1 MSEAPARCLRHILR
15 GIIMDK
21 LSQAQAELREMDAL
35 AAENFPVHRLHPLCK
50 LLVTVCFIVTVVSFP
65 KYDFTGLAV
74 MVLYPI
80 ILFQAAGIPVG
91 TCFYKLRV
99 VLPLVCAVGLV
110 NPFLD
115 RTPWMQL
122 GNLTVTGG
130 LVSMVTLMMKGVFS
144 LMASFLLIATT
155 PIDSLCA
162 ALRRLHVPSILTT
175 LLLLTYRYIGVMLE
189 QVSIMTESYK
199 LRAPGQKGIHIS
211 AWGSFLGQLLL
222 RSMDRAQELYDSMRL
237 RGFRGDFFY
246 ANVPPCKPGSIVF
259 CFACAASFLLARLV
273 PITSLLGSLFV
284 G

>member
-1 MSEAPARCLRHILR
+1 
-15 GIIMDK
+15 MDK
-21 LSQAQAELREMDAL
+21 LSHARSELREMDVL
-35 AAENFPVHRLHPLCK
+35 AAGDSPVHRLHPLCK
-50 LLVTVCFIVTVVSFP
+50 LPVTVFYIVTVVSFP
-65 KYDFTGLAV
+65 KYDFTGLIV

-80 ILFQAAGIPVG
+80 LLFQAAGIPVS
-91 TCFYKLRV
+91 TCFYKLRA

-115 RTPWMQL
+115 HVPMLRL
-122 GNLTVTGG
+122 GALVITGG
-130 LVSMVTLMMKGVFS
+130 VISMVTLMMKGVFS

-162 ALRRLHVPSILTT
+162 ALRRLHVPSVLTT

-189 QVSIMTESYK
+189 EVTIMTEAYR

-222 RSMDRAQELYDSMRL
+222 RSMDRAEELYGSMRL
-237 RGFRGDFFY
+237 RGFRGEYFY
-246 ANVPPCKPGSIVF
+246 ADVPRCKPGGVVF
-259 CFACAASFLLARLV
+259 CIACAAAFLLARLV
-273 PITSLLGSLFV
+273 PIASLMGSLFA